1 MNYPILFISLL
12 IGIIF
17 SWYALRKVK
26 KPTDIVWIII
36 ITFFI
41 INILIVILDRYILP
55 GHYIMDLIKNSVP
68 WILTGIYIYLI
79 MLVLGIFNGPKNKS
93 NTKNI

>member
-1 MNYPILFISLL
+1 MNYPIIFISLL
-12 IGIIF
+12 VGIIF
-17 SWYALRKVK
+17 GWYALRKVK

-68 WILTGIYIYLI
+68 WILTGVYIYLI
-79 MLVLGIFNGPKNKS
+79 MLVLGLFNKPKNQS

>member
-1 MNYPILFISLL
+1 MDYSILFISLI

-17 SWYALRKVK
+17 SWYTLRKVK
-26 KPTDIVWIII
+26 KPTDILWIII

-41 INILIVILDRYILP
+41 INIFIVILDRYILP
-55 GHYIMDLIKNSVP
+55 GHSIVDLIKNSVP
-68 WILTGIYIYLI
+68 WILTGVYLYLI
-79 MLVLGIFNGPKNKS
+79 MLVLGIFDRLKNQS